1 MAERV
6 TYLEIFRI
14 REFAALFV
22 AHVASMLGTIVAD
35 VALTVLI
42 YQRTQ
47 SPVLAASTMSL
58 SFLPYLL
65 GGSFLSSAAARWR
78 SRRTLV
84 VCDVMS
90 AIIVAVMAL
99 PHLPVAAIL
108 CLLFVLGLA
117 APVFQGVRA
126 ATLPQI
132 LPPGPPYVLGRSV
145 LRLVSQGAQVVGFAA
160 GGLLLVAVSPQVALL
175 VDAGSFLVSAIVLR
189 LGTKERH
196 PAAATGHSVVRE
208 SVGNLT
214 RVFAI
219 PRLRKVMLIEWLL
232 PLCAVAPEALAAP
245 YIAHLGLPEHNVG
258 FWLTAIP
265 IGTVLGDVVAA
276 RLLPVAWRRRIAVP
290 AMCLTALML
299 AIFLVGPSFSVAYA
313 MLIVLGLSCAYQP
326 AVDQELIDASPESLQ
341 AAALSINSAGL
352 MFWQGIGFGLWGLV
366 GEILSPPAVVA
377 IAGAAAFV
385 AVLLFHPWPLLRRP
399 AIVTV
404 EPGPA

>member
-1 MAERV
+1 MTERA
-6 TYLEIFRI
+6 TYLEIFRV

-47 SPVLAASTMSL
+47 SPAPDASTVSL

-132 LPPGPPYVLGRSV
+132 LPPSFTPQGR
-145 LRLVSQGAQVVGFAA
+145 
-160 GGLLLVAVSPQVALL
+160 
-175 VDAGSFLVSAIVLR
+175 
-189 LGTKERH
+189 
-196 PAAATGHSVVRE
+196 PAAQ
-208 SVGNLT
+208 
-214 RVFAI
+214 
-219 PRLRKVMLIEWLL
+219 
-232 PLCAVAPEALAAP
+232 
-245 YIAHLGLPEHNVG
+245 
-258 FWLTAIP
+258 
-265 IGTVLGDVVAA
+265 
-276 RLLPVAWRRRIAVP
+276 RRFR
-290 AMCLTALML
+290 
-299 AIFLVGPSFSVAYA
+299 
-313 MLIVLGLSCAYQP
+313 
-326 AVDQELIDASPESLQ
+326 
-341 AAALSINSAGL
+341 
-352 MFWQGIGFGLWGLV
+352 
-366 GEILSPPAVVA
+366 
-377 IAGAAAFV
+377 
-385 AVLLFHPWPLLRRP
+385 
-399 AIVTV
+399 
-404 EPGPA
+404 